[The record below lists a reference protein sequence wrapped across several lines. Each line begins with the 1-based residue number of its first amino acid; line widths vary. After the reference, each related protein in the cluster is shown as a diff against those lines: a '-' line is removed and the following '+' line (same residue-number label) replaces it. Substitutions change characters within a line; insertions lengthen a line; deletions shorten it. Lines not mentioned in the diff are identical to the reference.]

1 MTAPSNSY
9 AGKHR
14 PSLPTGHSF
23 AADYGPVPDVQAGV
37 GLSLG
42 VTPHL
47 TLCDVTVATVRVPLS
62 PEDVEHFVAVV
73 TAYQGELER
82 RRAESDAIEA
92 SLAREDRRARRS
104 EFWKAATA

>member
-1 MTAPSNSY
+1 MSAPSNGY
-9 AGKHR
+9 QGRHR

-47 TLCDVTVATVRVPLS
+47 TLCDVTGAIVTVPLS
-62 PEDVEHFVAVV
+62 PEQVEHFVAVV
-73 TAYQGELER
+73 TAYQGELEL
-82 RRAESDAIEA
+82 RRAEADAIEA
-92 SLAREDRRARRS
+92 SLERES
-104 EFWKAATA
+104 EFFRRNPRVQAAS